1 MVYSIVSRGRV
12 LGTTDLGFI
21 YRPDVHRC
29 GWLHPTPLGER
40 LLPIAAGVAP
50 AMRAEY
56 MLGPDTTLHADVIS
70 ACDQEE
76 ALELELRREDG
87 TLIETTDIGII
98 DTHYLLS
105 IPISEDDEDFEL
117 TPEQQTE
124 IDDVVAEMRAEDW
137 KVSADDEEERD
148 FPQYQVQVR
157 LVDQNAVP

>member
-1 MVYSIVSRGRV
+1 

-21 YRPDVHRC
+21 YRPDVYRC

-50 AMRAEY
+50 ALRAEY
-56 MLGPDTTLHADVIS
+56 MLGPDTTLHADVVS

-87 TLIETTDIGII
+87 TLIETTDIGIT
-98 DTHYLLS
+98 DTHYVLS

-117 TPEQQTE
+117 TPEQQAE
-124 IDDVVAEMRAEDW
+124 IDDMVAEMKAEGW
-137 KVSADDEEERD
+137 KVPVAEETATD
-148 FPQYQVQVR
+148 FPQYQVQVW
-157 LVDQNAVP
+157 LVDQYAVP